1 MKQNKRFDYEE
12 LREVLRLHKLWLD
25 NERGGRRAD
34 LTYANLSN
42 ADLNRSYLSGAE
54 LDSADLSDANLSY
67 TDLSD
72 ADLSNA
78 SLNDANLR
86 DANLSKADLTEASL
100 TRANLSNANLNKT
113 DLSRAN
119 LSHADLRGA
128 NIQGANFSGCTGLLS
143 PADYLQREF
152 ETDDL
157 GVIVYKATGKTCYSI
172 PKTWK
177 IEPGNV
183 ISEVCDPNRTVVCG
197 CGVNCAT
204 LGWCMNEYGDELTEG
219 RVTIWECRIRW
230 IDLAGVVVPYN
241 TNGKIRCERL
251 ELIEKV
257 SIREIPN
264 NETDKQ

>member
-12 LREVLRLHKLWLD
+12 LREVLRLHKLWLG
-25 NERGGRRAD
+25 NKEGGCRAD
-34 LTYANLSN
+34 LWSANLINADLSSANLSY
-42 ADLNRSYLSGAE
+42 AK

-100 TRANLSNANLNKT
+100 TRANLSNANLSKT

-119 LSHADLRGA
+119 LSHVNLIGA
-128 NIQGANFSGCTGLLS
+128 NIQSTNFSGCTGLLS
-143 PADYLQREF
+143 STDYLQHEF

-157 GVIVYKATGKTCYSI
+157 GVIVYKIVGETYYTI
-172 PKTWK
+172 PETWK
-177 IEPGNV
+177 FEPGSV
-183 ISEVCDPNRTVVCG
+183 ISEMYNPNRTTECG

-204 LGWCMNEYGDELTEG
+204 LRWCIGEYANKLNTG
-219 RVTIWECRIRW
+219 RAAIWKCRIRW

-241 TNGKIRCERL
+241 TDGKIRCERL
-251 ELIEKV
+251 ELIEEV
-257 SIREIPN
+257 TI
-264 NETDKQ
+264 